1 MSKNKKSLNFN
12 SLFSKNSA
20 NDIERV
26 VLKCFI
32 RTLKDNGTYMLYRRN
47 VNNTGIMKALL
58 RRKNTYSDNP
68 FSSASSTEDV
78 ISTLKRITNDMAK
91 SNGKK
96 GGSKDLDKYEVV
108 TMAINHL
115 LHFFMETNGIAMQK
129 LCELGEEIYSMSCY
143 KLFGDTIE
151 DINKQNEDELSSIES
166 PDQLKAKLFQNFI
179 TDLQKGNIPS
189 SMNFDEYVNEMSKS
203 NAINAISKSAK
214 GMGENIGHRLGNAPD
229 ELDGRHGWVGP
240 DYIDEDEDEE
250 IDDWV

>member
-1 MSKNKKSLNFN
+1 MSKNKKSLKFN
-12 SLFSKNSA
+12 SLFGKNDA

-32 RTLKDNGTYMLYRRN
+32 RIIKDNGTYMLYRRN

-58 RRKNTYSDNP
+58 KGRNTYSDNP
-68 FSSASSTEDV
+68 FASASSTEDV

-189 SMNFDEYVNEMSKS
+189 SMNFDEYVNEMLKYSKT
-203 NAINAISKSAK
+203 NPISKSSK
-214 GMGENIGHRLGNAPD
+214 GTGKNIGHRLGNAPD
-229 ELDGRHGWVGP
+229 ELDGRHGWV
-240 DYIDEDEDEE
+240 DHNYIDEDEE